1 MASIT
6 EPRADLARLAERLG
20 NVAHVLRSLT
30 ANHPRLPEE
39 LGALSA
45 EIRAVT
51 AELRR
56 KWNEP
61 SEQKWPA
68 WRHLPPARARGDC
81 RLDDVMDQASV
92 FRLVWT
98 KGRAGLY
105 RLKHLI

>member
-6 EPRADLARLAERLG
+6 EPKADLAKLVERLG
-20 NVAHVLRSLT
+20 NVTHVLRSLT
-30 ANHPRLPEE
+30 ANNPGLPEE

-45 EIRAVT
+45 EIRAV
-51 AELRR
+51 AVELKR

-61 SEQKWPA
+61 LEQKRPA
-68 WRHLPPARARGDC
+68 RLHLPPARARGNC
-81 RLDDVMDQASV
+81 RLDDVMDQTSV